1 MVVNDQQR
9 RFILDDRSYIIDK
22 ANLADIRKYK
32 YHGEPNDSDKDIRRY
47 LLRRRLNR
55 LVLKLIVGPEART
68 VRQSLVNML
77 LAVIEASQL
86 NKLDPSLSIDHPFKG
101 KLRRKEEMRD
111 YTSISLF
118 IGDVERV
125 LRELYGDLDG
135 DALEELLFAIRVM
148 VVEFTK
154 YVRPDLHRE
163 YYDADAC
170 DYLVG
175 FDRAEG
181 YGLTD
186 EDHQKARIAA
196 DALAIRAMQVSAKPD
211 AYCRYTCKFVEALD
225 EEWPHLGGWE
235 RRRRGLNSNVHA
247 FAQLYLSPI
256 SAMP

>member
-9 RFILDDRSYIIDK
+9 RFILDGRGYVVDK

-32 YHGEPNDSDKDIRRY
+32 YHGEPNHSDKDIRRY
-47 LLRRRLNR
+47 LLRRRLNH

-68 VRQSLVNML
+68 VRQSLLNML

-86 NKLDPSLSIDHPFKG
+86 NKLDPSLSINHPFKG
-101 KLRRKEEMRD
+101 KLRRKE
-111 YTSISLF
+111 
-118 IGDVERV
+118 
-125 LRELYGDLDG
+125 
-135 DALEELLFAIRVM
+135 
-148 VVEFTK
+148 
-154 YVRPDLHRE
+154 
-163 YYDADAC
+163 

-181 YGLTD
+181 YNLID

-225 EEWPHLGGWE
+225 KEWPHLGGWE
-235 RRRRGLNSNVHA
+235 RCRRGLNSNVHA